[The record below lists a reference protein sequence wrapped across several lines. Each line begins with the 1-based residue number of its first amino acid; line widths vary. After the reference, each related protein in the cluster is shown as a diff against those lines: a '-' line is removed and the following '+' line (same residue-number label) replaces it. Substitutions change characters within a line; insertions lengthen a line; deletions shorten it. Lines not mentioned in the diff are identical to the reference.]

1 MKKTAFLVALCLLL
15 TAAFSFTVSAAEYPL
30 QRDIEYT
37 KYPIKLDGTITE
49 KEWGKPLFSGDPSAA
64 EGFYVPEKLKD
75 SLVPKDIK
83 VYVRWDKLNL
93 YIGAEV
99 EYKDFWNEHTK
110 TDIWMGDSLEIDVCV
125 SPDNQGSR
133 WRTNSGY
140 SVPDARGYSY
150 IFGEPDID
158 QIKYVDYIAERRS
171 SYLGQTEITLEGNTA
186 VYEGT
191 FPWTAYGNNR
201 AIGNGQMFAVNI
213 AFFMSDGSKN
223 ALPEMGTFNGSVSV
237 GTDTAEG
244 LSYPRFVLQGGPED
258 LEDLL
263 KNEAAQDTSTS
274 DRDVKEDKA
283 PSTEVIVYAASAAV
297 VVLAVIIVVIALII
311 SKKKKE

>member
-1 MKKTAFLVALCLLL
+1 MKKTALLVALCLLL

-37 KYPIKLDGTITE
+37 KYPVTPDGAITE
-49 KEWGKPLFSGDPSAA
+49 KEWGKPLFSGDPTTA
-64 EGFYVPEKLKD
+64 EGFYVPEKLND

-83 VYVRWDKLNL
+83 VYVRWDELNL

-99 EYKDFWNEHTK
+99 EYKSFWNQQKK

-150 IFGEPDID
+150 IFSEPDPD

-171 SYLGQTEITLEGNTA
+171 SYIGQSAVTLEGNTA
-186 VYEGT
+186 VYECT

-213 AFFMSDGSKN
+213 AFFLSDGSKN
-223 ALPEMGTFNGSVSV
+223 ALPEMGTFTGSVSV
-237 GTDTAEG
+237 GTDTSDG
-244 LSYPRFVLQGGPED
+244 LSYPRFVLKGGPKD
-258 LEDLL
+258 LEDIQQA
-263 KNEAAQDTSTS
+263 ETPEDTDKGT
-274 DRDVKEDKA
+274 KA
-283 PSTEVIVYAASAAV
+283 PSVEVIVYTASAAV
-297 VVLAVIIVVIALII
+297 AALAVVIVVIALII
-311 SKKKKE
+311 SKKKK